1 MGRKDEVKGII
12 RSLLPNLGQIMRED
26 NRRGKQAIRSAFTAL
41 FRPQLLPHPPL
52 SPVVPLCRRGLLA
65 VEEPLSQLDV
75 GGGAKDVGGQ
85 QAGNNYSKLG
95 NLS

>member
-41 FRPQLLPHPPL
+41 FRP
-52 SPVVPLCRRGLLA
+52 
-65 VEEPLSQLDV
+65 
-75 GGGAKDVGGQ
+75 
-85 QAGNNYSKLG
+85 
-95 NLS
+95 